1 MPSENRVR
9 KKRWQV
15 YSYPYGRDP
24 LFVCSFDLREDAQ
37 RLIDR
42 QEDYYAIIAN
52 GTLRIPP
59 PRFVL
64 VDGNEQ
70 TMETMTQGTTDVQ

>member
-1 MPSENRVR
+1 MPSENAIR

-15 YSYPYGRDP
+15 YSLAPAGNP
-24 LFVCSFDLREDAQ
+24 LFVCSFDLRQEAQ

-42 QEDYYAIIAN
+42 QEEDYSNLAK
-52 GTLRIPP
+52 GTLRISP

-64 VDGNEQ
+64 VDSSKQ
-70 TMETMTQGTTDVQ
+70 TIETATQNAQ

>member
-1 MPSENRVR
+1 MMPSEQRIR

-15 YSYPYGRDP
+15 YSLAPAGNP

-37 RLIDR
+37 RMIDR
-42 QEDYYAIIAN
+42 QEEYYAIIAN
-52 GTLRIPP
+52 GTARISP

-64 VDGNEQ
+64 VDGYEQ
-70 TMETMTQGTTDVQ
+70 TVETVTQKSK

>member
-1 MPSENRVR
+1 MPSENAIR

-15 YSYPYGRDP
+15 YSLAPAGNP
-24 LFVCSFDLREDAQ
+24 LFVSSFDLREDAQ

-42 QEDYYAIIAN
+42 QEEYYSIIAN

-64 VDGNEQ
+64 VDGCKQ
-70 TMETMTQGTTDVQ
+70 TVETVTQKSK